1 MKRLGLYIHIPF
13 CRSKCHYCD
22 FYSMPHPD
30 GELMRAYTDR
40 LCSDI
45 LSYAPLCTEYVVD
58 SVYFG
63 GGTPTL
69 ADPALLCRVLDTVRG
84 GFHLDPKAEITL
96 ECNPATGSAEGFHML
111 HTAGF
116 NRVSVGLQSA
126 NERELRALGRV
137 HSFWDCADTLAL
149 LRAAGFENLSVDV
162 MQGIPHATLESY
174 LETLRAVVSLETE
187 HISAYALSIEEGTR
201 FWSMRDR
208 LPLPDEDTARE
219 MFFEGAAFLEEHGY
233 DWYEISNFAKK
244 GYASRHNLKYWNCE
258 EYLGFGPAAYSF
270 FGGERFG
277 NGRDITAYL
286 RGEAIE
292 CERER
297 IGTLEAANEFV
308 MLGMRLSG
316 GVSVKTFEKRYPYA
330 FYDTFGA
337 ALERFVS
344 TGHVKKTEDGY
355 AFTPEGFYV
364 SNTILSEVLSF
375 A

>member
-1 MKRLGLYIHIPF
+1 MKKALGLYIHIPF

-30 GELMRAYTDR
+30 GEWMFAYTDR

-69 ADPALLCRVLDTVRG
+69 MDATLLCRILDSVRAHY
-84 GFHLDPKAEITL
+84 HLSSDAEITV
-96 ECNPATGSAEGFHML
+96 ECNPATGSAEGFRML

-137 HSFWDCADTLAL
+137 HSFRDCADTIGL

-162 MQGIPHATLESY
+162 MQGIPHATPESY

-187 HISAYALSIEEGTR
+187 HILDRFRKRIEV
-201 FWSMRDR
+201 
-208 LPLPDEDTARE
+208 PLPDEDTARE
-219 MFFEGAAFLEEHGY
+219 MFFEGAAFLEDHGY

-277 NGRDITAYL
+277 NGRDVTAYL

-308 MLGMRLSG
+308 MLGMRLFG
-316 GVSVKTFEKRYPYA
+316 GVSVKAFEARYPYP